1 MIIKFNKF
9 RLNESSSYAEELVEY
24 LSDDLI
30 ESYYKENLAYTDI
43 DDILSIIDIDTIW
56 RHFDDNAFVESWI
69 DGEKDSMEK
78 DDFSDYDF
86 KKYLKQ
92 VTLEDDTEQKVI
104 DFYKENNDTEDIK
117 SEVDGVVSSIVKT
130 KDGGRVVKIK
140 TESGD
145 IDNYNVE
152 NDEYIIIVKKGQTV
166 NDDDVLAKID
176 VDYDDYLLDE
186 LDEDQLWEI
195 IEEHDEDDFKDTII
209 RNRYEGQSAEDILS
223 EFGYLE
229 LPDSHSYYGRSQ
241 KSYHSVAAMVYD
253 KWGQYIDDDGIIDE
267 WNDNEDID
275 YKKEQVQSYIY
286 DVPDLQRDI
295 LSEETVLRL
304 AELFEEE
311 SGNNIGDEYEF
322 QKLYIEEYAKENE
335 DDGDRYADAILYLA
349 ENFNLNDKISQEYP
363 NHLWKKEAEQEWN
376 L

>member
-9 RLNESSSYAEELVEY
+9 RLNESSSYAEELVDY

-30 ESYYKENLAYTDI
+30 ESYYKENLAYSDI
-43 DDILSIIDIDTIW
+43 DELLQIISIDTIW

-69 DGEKDSMEK
+69 DGEKESMEK

-86 KKYLKQ
+86 KEYLKQ
-92 VTLEDDTEQKVI
+92 VILEDETEQKVI

-145 IDNYNVE
+145 IDKYDIE
-152 NDEYIIIVKKGQTV
+152 NDDYIIIVKKGQSV
-166 NDDDVLAKID
+166 NDDDVLARIE
-176 VDYDDYLLDE
+176 VDYDDDLLDE

-195 IEEHDEDDFKDTII
+195 IEEHDEDDFKDTTI
-209 RNRYEGQSAEDILS
+209 RNRYDGQSAEDILS

-229 LPDSHSYYGRSQ
+229 LPDPHSYYGSKQ
-241 KSYHSVAAMVYD
+241 QTYHSVAEMVYD

-286 DVPDLQRDI
+286 DVPDLQIDI

-311 SGNNIGDEYEF
+311 PGNNIGDEYEF

-363 NHLWKKEAEQEWN
+363 NHLWKKEGEQEWN